1 MEILRR
7 TPALCVLISLIAGL
21 ALYDRAGVWVSLIVP
36 LIFSGAA
43 FLTYEREIKFQW
55 KIFFAGLIVAALC
68 SVRIFFA
75 LSAPNISEKSFTNET
90 GLVTIVRPWGKIY
103 AAVID
108 TENHGR
114 LVGRFHF
121 SEVLEGMKIK
131 FDGTT
136 KNFKTAKKR
145 GDFDE
150 RNFWKARGADS
161 WVTVRNI
168 KEIPAGFSLPAMRNK
183 ISRNLTIHCHNLT
196 ANYLKAAWL
205 GQHDEILSKQHRK
218 WGTSHLLAVS
228 GFHVGIAVLCAGM
241 IFGKNFLVLSV
252 FMWLYVLFTGA
263 APSAMR
269 AAFMIQIALTGP
281 LLGRKTNGVNAV
293 STAGVILLV
302 YQPFLFWD
310 IGWRLSMISALTL
323 TMLPWDLG
331 QKRYSLFRKKLTW
344 LYAGAAVN
352 MAIFPQIITTF
363 KIMPFVGFV
372 LNLFASLY
380 FAFAFVIAS
389 VFEFLDLINFPVIH
403 NFMFSIEGIFIL
415 WEKIADFFKNLIS
428 WDMQYNFFTLILWTT
443 ALIFFVC
450 RYFEF
455 TRRRT
460 ILIISA
466 VSFAAYFLFR

>member
-7 TPALCVLISLIAGL
+7 TPALCVLISLVACL
-21 ALYDRAGVWVSLIVP
+21 ALYDRAGVWASLIVP

-55 KIFFAGLIVAALC
+55 KIFFAGLAISILC
-68 SVRIFFA
+68 SARIFFA
-75 LSAPNISEKSFTNET
+75 LSAPNIPQESFTNET
-90 GLVTIVRPWGKIY
+90 GLVTLVRTWGRTY

-108 TENHGR
+108 TEEHGR

-121 SEVLEGMKIK
+121 SEVLEGMKIQ
-131 FDGTT
+131 FDGTI
-136 KNFKTAKKR
+136 KNFRTAKKR

-150 RNFWKARGADS
+150 RNFWKSRSADS
-161 WVTVRNI
+161 WTTVRNVR
-168 KEIPAGFSLPAMRNK
+168 EIPAGFSLSAMRNK
-183 ISRNLTIHCHNLT
+183 ISRNLTIHAHELT

-205 GQHDEILSKQHRK
+205 GQHDENLTKQHRK

-228 GFHVGIAVLCAGM
+228 GFHVGIVVLCAGI
-241 IFGKNFLVLSV
+241 IFGKNFLVLSI
-252 FMWLYVLFTGA
+252 FMWLYVLLTGA
-263 APSAMR
+263 AASAMR
-269 AAFMIQIALTGP
+269 AALMIQIALIAP

-293 STAGVILLV
+293 SAAGVILLF

-323 TMLPWDLG
+323 TMLNWN
-331 QKRYSLFRKKLTW
+331 KFTF

-352 MAIFPQIITTF
+352 MAIFPQVITTF

-372 LNLFASLY
+372 LNLFAPLY

-403 NFMFSIEGIFIL
+403 KFMFAIEGIFIL
-415 WEKIADFFKNLIS
+415 WEKIADFFKFLIP
-428 WDMQYNFFTLILWTT
+428 WDMQYNFLTLILWTA

-455 TRRRT
+455 TRGRT
-460 ILIISA
+460 VLIIFA
-466 VSFAAYFLFR
+466 VSSAAYFLFR